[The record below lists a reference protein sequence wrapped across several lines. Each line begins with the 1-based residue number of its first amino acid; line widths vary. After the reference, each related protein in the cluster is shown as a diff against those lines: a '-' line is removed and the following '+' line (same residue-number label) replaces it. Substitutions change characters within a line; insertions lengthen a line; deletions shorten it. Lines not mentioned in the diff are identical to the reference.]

1 MKDFNLRELGVLHM
15 MITSALEDSDEL
27 NAPIEVIKVLEQ
39 IVEKL
44 EPLIEEQCNIFN
56 EFQSIA
62 SNLDDLDLS
71 SKILI
76 KNPNAEIP
84 EYH

>member
-27 NAPIEVIKVLEQ
+27 NAPLEVIKVLEQ

>member
-1 MKDFNLRELGVLHM
+1 MSNFNLRELGVLHM
-15 MITSALEDSDEL
+15 MITSTLEDSDEL
-27 NAPIEVIKVLEQ
+27 NAPVEVVKVLEQ
-39 IVEKL
+39 IVAKL
-44 EPLIEEQCNIFN
+44 EPLIEAECNIFN

-62 SNLDDLDLS
+62 GQLDDLDLS
-71 SKILI
+71 SRILI